1 MRVKVAVFILVSLVV
16 FAIGSARVYLR
27 SQGQTAERIAELE
40 KAEDRG
46 TLKWYARLAKAK
58 GQNTI
63 SKWSPEATY
72 ADEVKDLND
81 ALSYYQMILAV
92 PIEKQ
97 SLPFGDRDVITW
109 YKFQI
114 VEKLSH
120 NELKPCDCV
129 PADLVAPEEMFPL
142 GADEILIPRSGG
154 SVMVDGVEITE
165 DDLQFPQFALSTRY
179 LLFLRTDDSGQIGLL
194 GMGPTGVFVER
205 GNDRLEPLSR
215 RPNAL
220 TSDITTRFRS
230 SIQML
235 RDHTSKE

>member
-16 FAIGSARVYLR
+16 FAIGGARVYLR
-27 SQGQTAERIAELE
+27 SQGQTAEQIAELE

-46 TLKWYARLAKAK
+46 SLKWYARLAKAK
-58 GQNTI
+58 GQNRI
-63 SKWSPEATY
+63 SMWGPHATY
-72 ADEVKDLND
+72 ANEVKDLND
-81 ALSYYQMILAV
+81 ALRYYQMILAV

-97 SLPFGDRDVITW
+97 SLPFQDASIRTW
-109 YKFQI
+109 YKFKI

-120 NELKPCDCV
+120 KELKPCDCI

-142 GADEILIPRSGG
+142 GADEILIPRGGG
-154 SVMVDGVEITE
+154 SVIVDGVEVTE
-165 DDLQFPQFALSTRY
+165 VDVEFPQFALSTRY

-194 GMGPTGVFVER
+194 GMGPIGVFVEQED
-205 GNDRLEPLSR
+205 DRLEPLSR

-230 SIQML
+230 SIQLL
-235 RDHTSKE
+235 RDHTSKQ

>member
-16 FAIGSARVYLR
+16 FAIGSARVHLR
-27 SQGQTAERIAELE
+27 SQEQTAEQIAELD

-46 TLKWYARLAKAK
+46 TLKWFARLAKTK
-58 GQNTI
+58 GQNRI
-63 SKWSPEATY
+63 SKWGPHACY

-81 ALSYYQMILAV
+81 ALLYYQMILAI

-109 YKFQI
+109 YKFKI

-120 NELKPCDCV
+120 KELKPCQCI
-129 PADLVAPEEMFPL
+129 PPDLVAPQEMFPL
-142 GADEILIPRSGG
+142 SANEILVPQAGG

-165 DDLQFPQFALSTRY
+165 DDLQFPRFALSTRY
-179 LLFLRTDDSGQIGLL
+179 LLFLQTDDSGQIGLL
-194 GMGPTGVFVER
+194 GMGPTGVFVEQ

-220 TSDITTRFRS
+220 TSDITTRFKS
-230 SIQML
+230 SMQML
-235 RDHTSKE
+235 RDHTPKE